1 MIFFEIPAVAA
12 ALTGGEWVALL
23 CAFVAIVFFSFL
35 LLAFSRY
42 KRCPSNRVLVIYGKV
57 GSGNTARCIHGG
69 AAFVL
74 PLVQD
79 FAYLSLEPL
88 QIEIPL
94 SGALSIENIR
104 VSVPSVFTV
113 AIGTTPELMQ
123 NAAIRLL
130 GLDMKRIQE
139 RLEHIIFGQ
148 FRDVIASMKIE
159 DIARHREQFLKN
171 IQLSL
176 EPELN
181 KLGLVLLN
189 VNITDITDE
198 SGYIVAIGKKA
209 ASQAVQQAMVDV
221 AQQEKLG
228 AGGVAD
234 AEREKAIQVA
244 NAQKL
249 KEIGLHEAQKDQ
261 LVRVA
266 ELDRDQK
273 IGEATA
279 QRDQVIRFAE
289 LDKEKRVAE
298 QKASLEREAEVAAA
312 EQAKRIAVANANAAA
327 IAGETKA
334 QANVAAAQGE
344 LEVRQAE
351 AYRAATTARKQAEAA
366 VEEAANLANA
376 KAALA
381 KAQLVEA
388 EQIAAIE
395 APAKVEKA
403 KILVDA
409 QAAAEKLQMQARA
422 EANAIF
428 ARCEADARGHYEMMS
443 RKAQGLRLLVDACG
457 GADKAFQMLMLE
469 HMDKLA
475 ETAAT
480 AISNIKFD
488 KIVVWENGS
497 KEGNG
502 TATTNFLQG
511 MVRGL
516 PPMLHVMR
524 DVAGIELPDYFVRMS
539 EQSPSGGGQNGPPVN
554 GAPPSPPGA
563 AAAEEA
569 RGENQPPPKAPADAG
584 RSS

>member
-1 MIFFEIPAVAA
+1 MISLAFMLPAAVV
-12 ALTGGEWVALL
+12 TGGQWIGILSV
-23 CAFVAIVFFSFL
+23 FVAIVFFSFV
-35 LLAFSRY
+35 LLALSRY
-42 KRCPSNRVLVIYGKV
+42 KRCPSNRILVIYGRV
-57 GSGNTARCIHGG
+57 GGGNTARCIHGG

-74 PLVQD
+74 PLIQD
-79 FAYLSLEPL
+79 CSFLSLEPL

-181 KLGLVLLN
+181 KLGLVLIN
-189 VNITDITDE
+189 VNITDINDE

-249 KEIGLHEAQKDQ
+249 KDIGLHEAQKDQ
-261 LVRVA
+261 AVRVA
-266 ELDRDQK
+266 ELERDQK
-273 IGEATA
+273 IGEATS
-279 QRDQVIRFAE
+279 QRDQIVRFAE
-289 LDKEKRVAE
+289 LDKEKKVAE
-298 QKASLEREAEVAAA
+298 QKASFQRDIEVAEAD
-312 EQAKRIAVANANAAA
+312 QAKRIAVADANAVA
-327 IAGETKA
+327 IAGESKA
-334 QANVAAAQGE
+334 QANIASAQSE
-344 LEVRQAE
+344 LQIRQAE
-351 AYRAATTARKQAEAA
+351 AYRAAEIMKRQADAA
-366 VEEAANLANA
+366 VEEAQNLALA
-376 KAALA
+376 KAAMA

-388 EQIAAIE
+388 QQIAAVE

-409 QAAAEKLQMQARA
+409 QAAAEKRRLEAEA

-428 ARCEADARGHYEMMS
+428 VKIDAEARGQYETLAK
-443 RKAQGLRLLVDACG
+443 KAEGLKMIIDACG
-457 GADKAFQMLMLE
+457 GSDKAFQMLMLE

-488 KIVVWENGS
+488 KVVVWENGHS
-497 KEGNG
+497 GSNGN
-502 TATTNFLQG
+502 AASNFLQG
-511 MVRGL
+511 MARSM
-516 PPMLHVMR
+516 PPMMQVMR
-524 DVAGIELPDYFVRMS
+524 DIGGVELPEYLGRFATDGAVRKTVD
-539 EQSPSGGGQNGPPVN
+539 EKPATENPGPEVDATQ
-554 GAPPSPPGA
+554 GA
-563 AAAEEA
+563 
-569 RGENQPPPKAPADAG
+569 
-584 RSS
+584 